1 MVNRCPI
8 DLKFDMEPPEQYIRL
23 TMDFVLSF
31 EAFSGPANARLDL
44 AMKKR
49 PSFETRLNDVRLT

>member
-8 DLKFDMEPPEQYIRL
+8 DLKFDMEPLEQYIRL
-23 TMDFVLSF
+23 TMCFVLSF
-31 EAFSGPANARLDL
+31 EAFSGPANALLVL

-49 PSFETRLNDVRLT
+49 PSFETGPNDVRLT